1 MLGMRPTDPGDET
14 AIETLLLDTAAR
26 GHGGWRVLRWLVALA
41 LVLLVALG
49 AWLGAEPAAPDLRA
63 RAVAAGDAAAL
74 PAHSLV
80 EALALNVEILLAR
93 PGGLLANDV
102 LPPGVLMDDAPAFEA
117 GVLRAQRTG
126 MTLLGRLLDDL
137 QPARDEDAD
146 LVLAATRFRFDER
159 QWAAPAAEEQ
169 FAEGVAALRR
179 WQAAPRA
186 LPSQRHY
193 SGPALAGAC
202 RLLADGLDAEVR
214 TLRVAAGDVPAT
226 GSEAPPADR
235 AFHGARGHAWA
246 LRNILAGLALDA
258 APRLLPWLDGEGA
271 PAVLALDAALAAPS
285 LPVTLSGDAYGLLAN
300 HPRALAERLDEA
312 VRALRRQAACLES
325 DTCRPS

>member
-1 MLGMRPTDPGDET
+1 MRPTDPGDET
-14 AIETLLLDTAAR
+14 VIESLLLDTAAR
-26 GHGGWRVLRWLVALA
+26 GHGGWRVLRWLAVLTLA
-41 LVLLVALG
+41 LLVVSG
-49 AWLGAEPAAPDLRA
+49 AWFGAEPAAPDLRA

-74 PAHSLV
+74 PAHSTV

-117 GVLRAQRTG
+117 GVLRAQRIG
-126 MTLLGRLLDDL
+126 MTVLARLLDDL
-137 QPARDEDAD
+137 QPGRDEDAD

-169 FAEGVAALRR
+169 FAEGAAALRR
-179 WQAAPRA
+179 WQATPRGTP
-186 LPSQRHY
+186 LQRSY
-193 SGPALAGAC
+193 SASALAGAC
-202 RLLADGLDAEVR
+202 RQLADGLDAEVR
-214 TLRVAAGDVPAT
+214 MLRVAAGDRPAA

-246 LRNILAGLALDA
+246 VRNIVAGLALDA
-258 APRLLPWLDGEGA
+258 APRLAPGLDGEAA
-271 PAVLALDAALAAPS
+271 PGVLALDAALDEPS
-285 LPVTLSGDAYGLLAN
+285 FPVTLNGDAYGLLAN
-300 HPRALAERLDEA
+300 HPRALAERLDEV